1 MEEFISLLFGNE
13 GATVI
18 FVFVIFTFFGS
29 MWVKVYEYNK
39 IKKCYN
45 KDNYPK
51 RMEFDF
57 GHWADD
63 NLLDI
68 VLALMTAFGV
78 FRFFPDALGFIER
91 FEEVPKFVDK
101 MAYGLALGL
110 SFQYLL
116 HKLMNKV
123 TVQKTID
130 KVQGQN

>member
-29 MWVKVYEYNK
+29 MWIKVYEYNK

-45 KDNYPK
+45 KDNYPE

-57 GHWADD
+57 GHWVDD
-63 NLLDI
+63 NFLDI

-101 MAYGLALGL
+101 MAYGLGLGL